1 MIRSVLSRMF
11 PGRRRSPSDHSGY
24 EKLSV
29 EDTFRQ
35 IYQKR
40 VWGSNGQQFYSGPG
54 SHGPASDMYC
64 DAITEFIRE
73 QEIQRVVDLGCGDFS
88 VGRRIVE
95 GTDADYIGVDVVSEL
110 IAHHS
115 KTFVDPRVSF
125 LCANIITDDLPVAD
139 LCLIRQVLQHLTND
153 EIAEVLKRL
162 AHFPKVII
170 AEDIPSQPISFN
182 LDMTH
187 GPDARADFGS
197 GVYIDRP
204 PFSFPVTDIGQVP
217 LTETRILRIV
227 LIDNVARTM
236 AA

>member
-1 MIRSVLSRMF
+1 MIRSVLNRVF
-11 PGRRRSPSDHSGY
+11 PGRLRSPMDHSEY

-29 EDTFRQ
+29 EDTFRT
-35 IYQKR
+35 IYRKR

-54 SHGPASDMYC
+54 SHGPASDKYC

-73 QEIQRVVDLGCGDFS
+73 QEIQRVIDLGCGDFS

-95 GTDADYIGVDVVSEL
+95 GAEAEYIGVDVVSEL

-125 LCANIITDDLPVAD
+125 FCANIITDDLPVAD

-170 AEDIPSQPISFN
+170 AEDIPLQPISFN
-182 LDMTH
+182 HDMTH

-197 GVYIDRP
+197 GVYLDKP
-204 PFSFPVTDIGQVP
+204 PFSLPVTEIAEVP

-227 LIDNVARTM
+227 LVDNVARTV

>member
-1 MIRSVLSRMF
+1 MIRSVLNKVF
-11 PGRRRSPSDHSGY
+11 PGRLRSQLDHSGY

-29 EDTFRQ
+29 EETFRT
-35 IYQKR
+35 IYRKR
-40 VWGSNGQQFYSGPG
+40 VWGSNGDQFYSGPG
-54 SHGPASDMYC
+54 SHGPASDKYC
-64 DAITEFIRE
+64 DAVTGFIRE
-73 QEIQRVVDLGCGDFS
+73 HEIERVVDLGCGDFS

-95 GTDADYIGVDVVSEL
+95 RTDAEYIGVDVVSEL

-153 EIAEVLKRL
+153 EIAEVLRRL

-197 GVYIDRP
+197 GVYIDKP
-204 PFSFPVTDIGQVP
+204 PFSLPVSEIGQAP

-227 LIDNVARTM
+227 LIDNVARTV